1 MELFQPL
8 TRILPGVK
16 SPQREVGFTEKLIWT
31 AVTLVVYLIMAET
44 PIYGIT
50 HTGNINDQ
58 FGPLRVIFASNR
70 GTLVELGIGPIVTA
84 GLILQVLSGSKMI
97 NVDFTN
103 PADRALF
110 TGASK
115 VLSVFM
121 TIFEGIA
128 FLIGGAYN
136 VQNSAGQLI
145 TPSLQAQ
152 FLILVQLVVAGVVII
167 LLDEMLQK
175 NWGFGSGISLFIAA
189 GVCLSIVWSTIGPIS
204 PVADGKYFGAIFA
217 FAQSIGPVLSN
228 PGSFSAWQS
237 ALYRGGSGLPDM
249 VGLFTTLGVFI
260 LIIYLNGLRVE
271 VPVSYARY
279 RGFRGRFPIKFF
291 YVSNIPVIFA
301 AALFGNIFF
310 IGQLLFQRYNPTCS
324 STGLNF
330 WLSLFPGCFVPTSST
345 NAQLVPSKGLAYY
358 TFAPRSITVVL
369 QDPIRAAVYMGI
381 FVLACVFFAVTWVEV
396 GGMDSKTVAKQLI
409 DSGMQVEGFRRSGTT
424 IRQILDRY
432 IPTVTIIGGIVIGTI
447 AAGADFLG
455 AFGTGTGILLTVG
468 IIEQYYEILVKERIT
483 EIYPGVKGFL
493 GQ

>member
-1 MELFQPL
+1 
-8 TRILPGVK
+8 
-16 SPQREVGFTEKLIWT
+16 
-31 AVTLVVYLIMAET
+31 
-44 PIYGIT
+44 
-50 HTGNINDQ
+50 
-58 FGPLRVIFASNR
+58 
-70 GTLVELGIGPIVTA
+70 
-84 GLILQVLSGSKMI
+84 
-97 NVDFTN
+97 
-103 PADRALF
+103 
-110 TGASK
+110 
-115 VLSVFM
+115 
-121 TIFEGIA
+121 
-128 FLIGGAYN
+128 
-136 VQNSAGQLI
+136 
-145 TPSLQAQ
+145 
-152 FLILVQLVVAGVVII
+152 
-167 LLDEMLQK
+167 
-175 NWGFGSGISLFIAA
+175 
-189 GVCLSIVWSTIGPIS
+189 
-204 PVADGKYFGAIFA
+204 
-217 FAQSIGPVLSN
+217 
-228 PGSFSAWQS
+228 
-237 ALYRGGSGLPDM
+237 M

-345 NAQLVPSKGLAYY
+345 NQQLVPSKGLAYY

-369 QDPIRAAVYMGI
+369 EDPIRAAVYMGI

-432 IPTVTIIGGIVIGTI
+432 IPTVTVIGGIVIGTI

>member
-1 MELFQPL
+1 
-8 TRILPGVK
+8 
-16 SPQREVGFTEKLIWT
+16 
-31 AVTLVVYLIMAET
+31 MAET

-204 PVADGKYFGAIFA
+204 PVADGKYFGA
-217 FAQSIGPVLSN
+217 
-228 PGSFSAWQS
+228 
-237 ALYRGGSGLPDM
+237 
-249 VGLFTTLGVFI
+249 T
-260 LIIYLNGLRVE
+260 
-271 VPVSYARY
+271 
-279 RGFRGRFPIKFF
+279 
-291 YVSNIPVIFA
+291 
-301 AALFGNIFF
+301 LFGNIFF

-432 IPTVTIIGGIVIGTI
+432 IPTVTVIGGIVIGTI

-493 GQ
+493 G

>member
-1 MELFQPL
+1 
-8 TRILPGVK
+8 
-16 SPQREVGFTEKLIWT
+16 
-31 AVTLVVYLIMAET
+31 
-44 PIYGIT
+44 
-50 HTGNINDQ
+50 
-58 FGPLRVIFASNR
+58 
-70 GTLVELGIGPIVTA
+70 
-84 GLILQVLSGSKMI
+84 
-97 NVDFTN
+97 
-103 PADRALF
+103 
-110 TGASK
+110 
-115 VLSVFM
+115 
-121 TIFEGIA
+121 
-128 FLIGGAYN
+128 
-136 VQNSAGQLI
+136 
-145 TPSLQAQ
+145 
-152 FLILVQLVVAGVVII
+152 
-167 LLDEMLQK
+167 
-175 NWGFGSGISLFIAA
+175 
-189 GVCLSIVWSTIGPIS
+189 
-204 PVADGKYFGAIFA
+204 
-217 FAQSIGPVLSN
+217 
-228 PGSFSAWQS
+228 
-237 ALYRGGSGLPDM
+237 M

-432 IPTVTIIGGIVIGTI
+432 IPTVTIMGGIVIGTIDDSSHYCYRGYVAVTIMGGIVIGTI

-455 AFGTGTGILLTVG
+455 AYGTGTGILLTVG